1 MNNPTIIRSK
11 QRKKTVE
18 AKFVR
23 DKLFIYLPEGM
34 NKSEE
39 KKWIDKMI
47 KWNERVKNKKKLGND
62 SQLFKRAEILN
73 KKYFNGKLEFS
84 IKFVS
89 NQKSKFGS
97 CAIRKKSIRISDRLT
112 EMPQWVQDYVIVHE
126 LAHILYPNH
135 SKKFWEKVNNYKYAE
150 RARGFLMAVGMLVD
164 NK

>member
-1 MNNPTIIRSK
+1 MHNLTIIRSK
-11 QRKKTVE
+11 QRKSTVE
-18 AKFVR
+18 AKFVK

-34 NKSEE
+34 NKSDE
-39 KKWIDKMI
+39 KKFIDKMI
-47 KWNERVKNKKKLGND
+47 IWGERVKNKKKLSND

-73 KKYFNGKLEFS
+73 KKYFNGKLDFS

-135 SKKFWEKVNNYKYAE
+135 SKKFWEKVNDYKYAE

>member
-1 MNNPTIIRSK
+1 MHNLTIIRSK
-11 QRKKTVE
+11 QRKSTVE
-18 AKFVR
+18 AKFVK

-34 NKSEE
+34 NKSDE
-39 KKWIDKMI
+39 KKFIDKMI
-47 KWNERVKNKKKLGND
+47 IWGERVKNKKKLSND

-73 KKYFNGKLEFS
+73 KKYFNGKLDFS